1 MNSDTFP
8 AYRLGDTLRFD
19 DFREESMKTE
29 RIRNYLHRFWKEW
42 RITFLFV
49 VFVVIPVKSSLADWN
64 WVPTG
69 SMNPTILEG
78 DLIYVNKVAY
88 DLRFPLTN
96 YRLARWSDPERG
108 DIVICF
114 SPDDGTRLVKRVI
127 GLPGETVEMRGSTL
141 LLNGEP
147 VGYTRVDPRDA
158 EKLPGKVRGRCVL
171 ATEELDGS
179 PHAVMSVPSV
189 AAVRDFGPVTVP
201 QGSYFVMGDN
211 RDNSRDSRFFGFVER
226 ESIVGQARRVIGS
239 FDITD
244 KYQPRFKRFLS
255 SLK

>member
-1 MNSDTFP
+1 MNSDKFS
-8 AYRLGDTLRFD
+8 AYRLCNVLRFD

-29 RIRNYLHRFWKEW
+29 RIKNYLHRFWKEW

-49 VFVVIPVKSSLADWN
+49 IFVVIPVKSSLADWN

-88 DLRFPLTN
+88 DLRLPLTN

-127 GLPGETVEMRGSTL
+127 GLPGETVEMRGNTL
-141 LLNGEP
+141 LLDGEP
-147 VGYTRVDPRDA
+147 VGYTRVDPRGA
-158 EKLPGKVRGRCVL
+158 EKLPGKVKDRCVL
-171 ATEELDGS
+171 AMEELDGS
-179 PHAVMSVPSV
+179 PHVVMSVPSV
-189 AAVRDFGPVTVP
+189 AAVRNFGPVTVP
-201 QGSYFVMGDN
+201 RGSYFVMGDN

-226 ESIVGQARRVIGS
+226 ESIVGEDRRVIGS

>member
-1 MNSDTFP
+1 
-8 AYRLGDTLRFD
+8 
-19 DFREESMKTE
+19 MKTE
-29 RIRNYLHRFWKEW
+29 RIKNYFQRFWKQW

-88 DLRFPLTN
+88 DLRFPLTK

-114 SPDDGTRLVKRVI
+114 SPDDGSRLIKRVI
-127 GLPGETVEMRGSTL
+127 GLPGETVEMRDNTL
-141 LLNGEP
+141 LLNGAP
-147 VGYTRVDPRDA
+147 VGYRQIDPEYA
-158 EKLPGKVRGRCVL
+158 EQLPDKVRGRCVL

-189 AAVRDFGPVTVP
+189 VAARDFGPVKVV
-201 QGSYFVMGDN
+201 F
-211 RDNSRDSRFFGFVER
+211 
-226 ESIVGQARRVIGS
+226 
-239 FDITD
+239 
-244 KYQPRFKRFLS
+244 
-255 SLK
+255 